1 MNLNFILFNFFDLI
15 LLTWCSKAFFKI
27 LPWFDKKV
35 GGIAKLPPGLEDSP
49 SLCITESH
57 KGWI

>member
-1 MNLNFILFNFFDLI
+1 MNLNLILINFFDLI

-35 GGIAKLPPGLEDSP
+35 GGIAKLSPGLEDSP
-49 SLCITESH
+49 SLRITESPN
-57 KGWI
+57 GFI